1 MTACFG
7 MFYGG
12 LAQLLAGIFDM
23 KKGSTF
29 GATAFMTYGA
39 FWMGLA
45 LFTILNA
52 AGVWSGASQAQGEVT
67 KFVFVRAD
75 QMMLCLYGILTSIF
89 FVGTLKIN
97 RALQVLFAT
106 LAALF
111 FLLAIG
117 LSFPIV
123 IKIAGWWGIG
133 VAAIAFYTGA
143 AELWAETHGR
153 VVLPLGQ
160 MKKPAAPALTPSNHP
175 TGAAAA

>member
-75 QMMLCLYGILTSIF
+75 QMMLSL
-89 FVGTLKIN
+89 
-97 RALQVLFAT
+97 
-106 LAALF
+106 
-111 FLLAIG
+111 
-117 LSFPIV
+117 
-123 IKIAGWWGIG
+123 
-133 VAAIAFYTGA
+133 
-143 AELWAETHGR
+143 
-153 VVLPLGQ
+153 
-160 MKKPAAPALTPSNHP
+160 
-175 TGAAAA
+175 